1 MVNYYFLNYSLI
13 LNNMIIAIFLL
24 IFISAIF
31 VILLRNTIHAIFFF
45 MFICL
50 YMTELCILLQMEF
63 LALILS

>member
-1 MVNYYFLNYSLI
+1 MINYYFLNYIFI
-13 LNNMIIAIFLL
+13 LNNMIIIIFLF
-24 IFISAIF
+24 IFFSAIF

-63 LALILS
+63 LALIL

>member
-1 MVNYYFLNYSLI
+1 MINYYFLNYSLI